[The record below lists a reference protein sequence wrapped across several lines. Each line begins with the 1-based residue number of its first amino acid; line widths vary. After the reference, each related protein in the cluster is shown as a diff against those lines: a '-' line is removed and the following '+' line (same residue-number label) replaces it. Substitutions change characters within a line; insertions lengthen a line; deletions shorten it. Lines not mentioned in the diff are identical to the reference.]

1 MEGLE
6 LKYSEVDSIEAGLK
20 FKTIGGVIVETTGST
35 QNIDVREVFVHEVS
49 VIEGP
54 GQDYKYFHNL
64 DSAERL

>member
-6 LKYSEVDSIEAGLK
+6 LKYSEMDSIEAGLK

-54 GQDYKYFHNL
+54 GQDYKFHNL